1 MFSISRFIFR
11 GICVSIISH
20 ELLIIVSNKLTK
32 VTVLSIQERDDR
44 LVRTPSLWLLGKV
57 GCGYL

>member
-11 GICVSIISH
+11 GIFVSIISH

-32 VTVLSIQERDDR
+32 VTVLSI
-44 LVRTPSLWLLGKV
+44 
-57 GCGYL
+57 

>member
-11 GICVSIISH
+11 GIFVSIISH